1 MTATLGGAG
10 IGWRSGPAVEG
21 ATTLAESRVLATE
34 SVISVSPYSRGIDE
48 FGFEV
53 VSKGKDE
60 VVRKYRVMAAGD
72 QSREEW
78 TKAVSGLVVSGSG
91 ADIATARAE
100 QHKTAQMADEARAKS
115 VEPAR
120 RGLKRG
126 TASVRKAEA
135 AARSWRFKTLL
146 GCILAGFA
154 IVFLSKG
161 CGSLDCGE
169 HGRCSGGLIAE
180 SCLCTDNHAV
190 SSTSIDLFCG
200 LVRFSTIPTDT
211 KLLQGELC
219 TMRCSAHSRSDGS
232 HGCLCETNYVG
243 ELCDLHVEHVRS
255 NAPFRIIFQ
264 RVVSSLA
271 ARLEFANGGMYCRV
285 SAAAGPGAV
294 HASATSRGSAST
306 ATPTAAVQTAGRP
319 R

>member
-1 MTATLGGAG
+1 MLVWRRSEQLRARESDASMRGKSTKVAIEPPLSPASNEAPLSPMTLETAREVTHAMRQAGEAAPLFSDAFRAPASNPGWDEVTATLGGAG
-10 IGWRSGPAVEG
+10 IGWRSGPAVEA

-34 SVISVSPYSRGIDE
+34 SVISVSPYSRGVDE
-48 FGFEV
+48 YGFEV

-100 QHKTAQMADEARAKS
+100 QHKTAQKADEARVKS

-146 GCILAGFA
+146 GCILAGFV

-190 SSTSIDLFCG
+190 SNIID
-200 LVRFSTIPTDT
+200 R
-211 KLLQGELC
+211 LL
-219 TMRCSAHSRSDGS
+219 
-232 HGCLCETNYVG
+232 
-243 ELCDLHVEHVRS
+243 
-255 NAPFRIIFQ
+255 
-264 RVVSSLA
+264 
-271 ARLEFANGGMYCRV
+271 
-285 SAAAGPGAV
+285 
-294 HASATSRGSAST
+294 
-306 ATPTAAVQTAGRP
+306 
-319 R
+319 